1 MTSVCRGNI
10 SPVDES
16 QNIHDSL
23 ENILEEKEI
32 STSRLEFHENR
43 LEPNFIIK
51 NSRERRMET
60 FYLFDA
66 HSPINV

>member
-16 QNIHDSL
+16 QNIHDSM
-23 ENILEEKEI
+23 ENILEEKEF

-43 LEPNFIIK
+43 LGSTLLLKTQEK
-51 NSRERRMET
+51 
-60 FYLFDA
+60 
-66 HSPINV
+66 